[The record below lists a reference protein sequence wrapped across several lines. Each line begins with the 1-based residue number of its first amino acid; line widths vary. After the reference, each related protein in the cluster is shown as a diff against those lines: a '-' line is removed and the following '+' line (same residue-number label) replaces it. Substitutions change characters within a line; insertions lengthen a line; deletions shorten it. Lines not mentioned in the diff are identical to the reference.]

1 MRYIWQSFV
10 LIALGFL
17 IISIP
22 SEAGSNEF
30 ADVEFYLSRDCI
42 GENCNLATE
51 EPTSSRP
58 KYWVAQNDPP
68 VQNEYYSLAT
78 WEMNMGGPLE
88 LGDSYSYVIW
98 VESTNVQEINFR
110 TTLFITWIDYSV
122 DPAKSRMTNISV
134 DEVGKTAPFGTIL
147 SENYT
152 VELESST
159 LDKSDFPNGVPAY
172 TTFGMKLETSIRWA
186 PDTDNNTAWIKSDT
200 PDFDSSLT
208 IDFRH
213 VDIADDYLGYFD
225 NNRVEEMNEDSLLIK
240 VNVTNAIGAD
250 NLDTNSASIEI
261 AGVSGGGTF
270 KNSVITKE
278 KHTYAMYIQ
287 GTWWYQED
295 QNVVTDSYT
304 IEFSIK
310 DIYGNTWTS
319 SLNYDLIVDEYGLDI
334 EFEEGYSKDG
344 QLPKGGKVDYEFLIL
359 NQGNTRDIFTIE
371 IDDSDLPSSWEAS
384 LTSQSELDIPA
395 GQYSYVQVRVE
406 APVSASGG
414 SKEEVTVIVTSSG
427 NTNINQEIRLETTVR
442 TYGVTFLS
450 PPDEVIIDP
459 DELDIDGY
467 YTFSINIRNTGSDRD
482 TYKVDATTARGDW
495 TIRVE
500 MGGNEISAITVEKSV
515 SVKIDV
521 VLRPVNYEDTLG
533 EAVTFVLTAD
543 SISPGDGSATLS
555 SSIIMAIPVDKI
567 SDLSVV
573 LDDVLVNGKPIS
585 LLTESD
591 LTSANPIQIQ
601 LTVYNNGGKS
611 TGSFGVKLYEGS
623 RVIDEYTVIQGIEG
637 FGNEPVIL
645 TWDNPSAGF
654 KTLKI
659 YVDFEQQVTESNSN
673 RFDNSLTLPL
683 VIGEKSSSSGDSSNE
698 DPLLYGPS
706 HLLTTI
712 VLVIFTIINRKR
724 N

>member
-1 MRYIWQSFV
+1 MRYILQSFV

-22 SEAGSNEF
+22 SEAGNNEF
-30 ADVEFYLSRDCI
+30 AEVEFYLSRDCI
-42 GENCNLATE
+42 GENCNLAIE

-68 VQNEYYSLAT
+68 VQNEYYPLAT
-78 WEMNMGGPLE
+78 WEINMGGPLE
-88 LGDSYSYVIW
+88 LGDSYSYIIW

-110 TTLFITWIDYSV
+110 TTLFIIWIDYSV

-134 DEVGKTAPFGTIL
+134 DEVGKTAPFASVL

-208 IDFRH
+208 INFKH
-213 VDIADDYLGYFD
+213 VDIVNDYLGYFD
-225 NNRVEEMNEDSLLIK
+225 NNRVDEMNEDSLLIK
-240 VNVTNAIGAD
+240 VNVTNALGAD
-250 NLDTNSASIEI
+250 NLDATSASIEI
-261 AGVSGGGTF
+261 AGVSGSGTF
-270 KNSVITKE
+270 KNSVIAKE

-359 NQGNTRDIFTIE
+359 NQGNTRDIYTIE
-371 IDDSDLPSSWEAS
+371 LDASDLPSSWEAS

-406 APVSASGG
+406 APVSAPGG

-427 NTNINQEIRLETTVR
+427 NTNINQEISLETTVR

-500 MGGNEISAITVEKSV
+500 MGGNKISAITVEKSV

-573 LDDVLVNGKPIS
+573 LADVLVNGKPIS

-591 LTSANPIQIQ
+591 ITSANPIQIQ

-645 TWDNPSAGF
+645 TWDNPSAGS

-683 VIGEKSSSSGDSSNE
+683 VVGEKSSSSGDSSNE
-698 DPLLYGPS
+698 DSLLYGPS
-706 HLLTTI
+706 HLLTAI

>member
-1 MRYIWQSFV
+1 MRYIWQTFV

-30 ADVEFYLSRDCI
+30 ADVEFFLSRDCI
-42 GENCNLATE
+42 GENCNLAIE

-68 VQNEYYSLAT
+68 VQSEYYPLAT

-110 TTLFITWIDYSV
+110 TTLFITWIDDSV
-122 DPAKSRMTNISV
+122 DPAKTRMTNISV
-134 DEVGKTAPFGTIL
+134 DEVGKTAPFGQIL

-152 VELESST
+152 VELEGST
-159 LDKSDFPNGVPAY
+159 LDNSDFPNGVPAY

-200 PDFDSSLT
+200 PDFDSSL
-208 IDFRH
+208 IINFRH
-213 VDIADDYLGYFD
+213 VDIEDDYVGYFD
-225 NNRVEEMNEDSLLIK
+225 NNRVDEMNEDSLFIK
-240 VNVTNAIGAD
+240 VNVTNALGAD
-250 NLDTNSASIEI
+250 NLDTTSASIEI
-261 AGVSGGGTF
+261 TGVSGGGTF
-270 KNSVITKE
+270 KNSIIVKE

-295 QNVVTDSYT
+295 QNVVTGSYT
-304 IEFSIK
+304 IEFSVK
-310 DIYGNTWTS
+310 DNYGNKWTS

-334 EFEEGYSKDG
+334 EFEEGYSKNG
-344 QLPKGGKVDYEFLIL
+344 QLPKGGKVDYEFLVL

-371 IDDSDLPSSWEAS
+371 IDDSDLPSNWEAS

-395 GQYSYVQVRVE
+395 GLYSYVQVRVE
-406 APVSASGG
+406 APVSAPGG
-414 SKEEVTVIVTSSG
+414 SKEKVTVIITSSG
-427 NTNINQEIRLETTVR
+427 NTNINQEVRLETTVR

-450 PPDEVIIDP
+450 PPDEIIIDP

-467 YTFSINIRNTGSDRD
+467 YTFSINIRNTGSDKD
-482 TYKVDATTARGDW
+482 TYKVDATTARSDW

-500 MGGNEISAITVEKSV
+500 IGGNEVSSITVEKSA
-515 SVKIDV
+515 SVKIDI
-521 VLRPVNYEDTLG
+521 VLRPVNYDDTLG
-533 EAVTFVLTAD
+533 EEVTFVLTAD

-555 SSIIMAIPVDKI
+555 SPIIMDIPLDKI
-567 SDLSVV
+567 TDLSVN
-573 LDDVLVNGKPIS
+573 LDNVLVNGKPIS

-591 LTSANPIQIQ
+591 LTSADPIQIQ
-601 LTVYNNGGKS
+601 LTVYNNGGKG
-611 TGSFGVKLYEGS
+611 TGSFGIKLYEGS
-623 RVIDEYTVIQGIEG
+623 RVIDEYTVTQGIGG
-637 FGNEPVIL
+637 FGNEPVTL
-645 TWDNPSAGF
+645 TWDNPSAGS

-659 YVDFEQQVTESNSN
+659 YVDFEQQVAESNSN

-683 VIGEKSSSSGDSSNE
+683 VVGEKTSGGGGSSNE
-698 DPLLYGPS
+698 EPLLYGPS
-706 HLLTTI
+706 HLLTSI
-712 VLVIFTIINRKR
+712 VLVIFTLINRKR

>member
-1 MRYIWQSFV
+1 MRYIWQTFV

-30 ADVEFYLSRDCI
+30 ADVEFFLSRDCI
-42 GENCNLATE
+42 GENCNLAIE

-68 VQNEYYSLAT
+68 VQSEYYPLAT
-78 WEMNMGGPLE
+78 WEINMGGPLE

-110 TTLFITWIDYSV
+110 TTLFITWIDDSV
-122 DPAKSRMTNISV
+122 DPAKTRMTNISV
-134 DEVGKTAPFGTIL
+134 DEVGKTAPFGQIL

-152 VELESST
+152 VELEGST
-159 LDKSDFPNGVPAY
+159 LDNSDFPNGVPAY

-200 PDFDSSLT
+200 PDFDSSL
-208 IDFRH
+208 IINFRH
-213 VDIADDYLGYFD
+213 VDIEDDYVGYFD
-225 NNRVEEMNEDSLLIK
+225 NNRVDEMNEDSLFIK
-240 VNVTNAIGAD
+240 VNVTNALGAD
-250 NLDTNSASIEI
+250 NLDTTSASIEI
-261 AGVSGGGTF
+261 TGVSGGGTF
-270 KNSVITKE
+270 KNSIIVKE

-295 QNVVTDSYT
+295 QNVVTGSYT
-304 IEFSIK
+304 IEFSVK
-310 DIYGNTWTS
+310 DSYGNTWTS
-319 SLNYDLIVDEYGLDI
+319 SLNYDLIVDEYGLYI
-334 EFEEGYSKDG
+334 EFEEGYSKNG
-344 QLPKGGKVDYEFLIL
+344 QLPKGGKVDYEFLVL

-371 IDDSDLPSSWEAS
+371 IDDSDIPSNWEAS

-395 GQYSYVQVRVE
+395 GLYSYVQVRVE
-406 APVSASGG
+406 APVSAPGG
-414 SKEEVTVIVTSSG
+414 SKEKVTVIITSSG
-427 NTNINQEIRLETTVR
+427 NTNINQEVRLETTVR

-450 PPDEVIIDP
+450 PPDEIIIDP

-467 YTFSINIRNTGSDRD
+467 YTFSINIRNTGSDKD
-482 TYKVDATTARGDW
+482 TYKVDATTARSDW

-500 MGGNEISAITVEKSV
+500 IGGNEVSSITVEKSA
-515 SVKIDV
+515 SVKIDI
-521 VLRPVNYEDTLG
+521 VLRPVNYDDTLG
-533 EAVTFVLTAD
+533 EEVTFVLTAD

-555 SSIIMAIPVDKI
+555 SPIIMDIPLDKI
-567 SDLSVV
+567 TDLSVN
-573 LDDVLVNGKPIS
+573 LDNVLVNGKPIS

-591 LTSANPIQIQ
+591 LTSADPIQIQ
-601 LTVYNNGGKS
+601 LTVYNNGGKG
-611 TGSFGVKLYEGS
+611 TGSFGIKLYEGS
-623 RVIDEYTVIQGIEG
+623 RVIDEYTVTQGIGG
-637 FGNEPVIL
+637 FGNEPVTL
-645 TWDNPSAGF
+645 TWDNPSAGS

-659 YVDFEQQVTESNSN
+659 YVDFEQQVAESNSN

-683 VIGEKSSSSGDSSNE
+683 VVGEKTSGGGGSSNE
-698 DPLLYGPS
+698 EPLLYGPS
-706 HLLTTI
+706 HLLTSI
-712 VLVIFTIINRKR
+712 VLVIFTLINRKR

>member
-1 MRYIWQSFV
+1 MRYIWQTFV

-30 ADVEFYLSRDCI
+30 ADVEFFLSRDCI
-42 GENCNLATE
+42 GENCNLAIE

-68 VQNEYYSLAT
+68 VQSEYYPLAT

-110 TTLFITWIDYSV
+110 TTLFITWIDDSV
-122 DPAKSRMTNISV
+122 DPAKTRMTNISV
-134 DEVGKTAPFGTIL
+134 DEVGKTAPFGQIL

-152 VELESST
+152 VELEGST
-159 LDKSDFPNGVPAY
+159 LDNSDFPNGVPAY

-200 PDFDSSLT
+200 PDFDSSL
-208 IDFRH
+208 IINFRH
-213 VDIADDYLGYFD
+213 VDIEDDYVGYFD
-225 NNRVEEMNEDSLLIK
+225 NNRVDEMNEDSLFIK
-240 VNVTNAIGAD
+240 VNVTNALGAD
-250 NLDTNSASIEI
+250 NLDTTSASIEI
-261 AGVSGGGTF
+261 TGVSGGGTF
-270 KNSVITKE
+270 KNSIIVKE

-295 QNVVTDSYT
+295 QNVVTGSYT
-304 IEFSIK
+304 IEFSVK
-310 DIYGNTWTS
+310 DSYGNTWTS

-334 EFEEGYSKDG
+334 EFEEGYSKNG
-344 QLPKGGKVDYEFLIL
+344 QLPKGGKVDYEFLVL

-371 IDDSDLPSSWEAS
+371 IDDSDIPSNWEAS

-395 GQYSYVQVRVE
+395 GLYSYVQVRVE
-406 APVSASGG
+406 APVSAPGG
-414 SKEEVTVIVTSSG
+414 SKEKVTVIITSSG
-427 NTNINQEIRLETTVR
+427 NTNINQEVRLETTVR

-450 PPDEVIIDP
+450 PPDEIIIDP

-467 YTFSINIRNTGSDRD
+467 YTFSINIRNTGSDKD
-482 TYKVDATTARGDW
+482 TYKVDATTARSDW

-500 MGGNEISAITVEKSV
+500 IGGNEVSSITVEKSA
-515 SVKIDV
+515 SVKIDI
-521 VLRPVNYEDTLG
+521 VLRPVNYDDTLG
-533 EAVTFVLTAD
+533 EEVTFVLTAD

-555 SSIIMAIPVDKI
+555 SPIIMDIPLDKI
-567 SDLSVV
+567 TDLSVN
-573 LDDVLVNGKPIS
+573 LDNVLVNGKPIS

-591 LTSANPIQIQ
+591 LTSADPIQIQ
-601 LTVYNNGGKS
+601 LTVYNNGGKG
-611 TGSFGVKLYEGS
+611 TGSFGIKLYEGS
-623 RVIDEYTVIQGIEG
+623 RVIDEYTVTQGIGG
-637 FGNEPVIL
+637 FGNEPVTL
-645 TWDNPSAGF
+645 TWDNPSAGS

-659 YVDFEQQVTESNSN
+659 YVDFEQQVAESNSN

-683 VIGEKSSSSGDSSNE
+683 VVGEKTSGGGGSSNE
-698 DPLLYGPS
+698 EPLLYGPS
-706 HLLTTI
+706 HLLTSI
-712 VLVIFTIINRKR
+712 VLVIFTLINRKR

>member
-1 MRYIWQSFV
+1 MRYIWQTFV

-30 ADVEFYLSRDCI
+30 ADVEFFLSRDCI
-42 GENCNLATE
+42 GENCNLAIE

-68 VQNEYYSLAT
+68 VQSEYYPLAT

-88 LGDSYSYVIW
+88 LGDSYSYAIW

-110 TTLFITWIDYSV
+110 TTLFITWIDDSV
-122 DPAKSRMTNISV
+122 DPAKTRMTNISV
-134 DEVGKTAPFGTIL
+134 DEVGKTAPFGQIL

-152 VELESST
+152 VELEGST
-159 LDKSDFPNGVPAY
+159 LDNSDFPNGVPAY

-200 PDFDSSLT
+200 PDFDSSL
-208 IDFRH
+208 IINFRH
-213 VDIADDYLGYFD
+213 VDIVDDYVGYFD
-225 NNRVEEMNEDSLLIK
+225 NNRVDEMNEDSLFIK
-240 VNVTNAIGAD
+240 VNVTNALGAD
-250 NLDTNSASIEI
+250 NLDTTSASIEI
-261 AGVSGGGTF
+261 TGVSGGGTF
-270 KNSVITKE
+270 KNSIIVKE

-295 QNVVTDSYT
+295 QNVVTGSYT
-304 IEFSIK
+304 IEFSVK
-310 DIYGNTWTS
+310 DSYGNTWTS

-334 EFEEGYSKDG
+334 EFEEGYSKNG
-344 QLPKGGKVDYEFLIL
+344 QLPKGGKVDYEFLVL

-371 IDDSDLPSSWEAS
+371 IDDSDLPSNWEAS

-395 GQYSYVQVRVE
+395 GLYSYVQVRVE
-406 APVSASGG
+406 APVSAPGG
-414 SKEEVTVIVTSSG
+414 SKEKVTVIITSSG
-427 NTNINQEIRLETTVR
+427 NTNINQEVRLETTVR

-450 PPDEVIIDP
+450 PPDEIIIDP

-467 YTFSINIRNTGSDRD
+467 YTFSINIRNTGSDKD
-482 TYKVDATTARGDW
+482 TYKVDATTARSDW
-495 TIRVE
+495 TIRIE
-500 MGGNEISAITVEKSV
+500 IGGNEVSSITVEKSA
-515 SVKIDV
+515 SVKIDI
-521 VLRPVNYEDTLG
+521 VLRPVNYDDTLG
-533 EAVTFVLTAD
+533 EEVTFVLTAD

-555 SSIIMAIPVDKI
+555 SPIIMDIPLDKI
-567 SDLSVV
+567 TDLSVN
-573 LDDVLVNGKPIS
+573 LDNVLVNGKPIS

-591 LTSANPIQIQ
+591 LTSADPIQIQ

-611 TGSFGVKLYEGS
+611 TGSFGIKLYEGS
-623 RVIDEYTVIQGIEG
+623 RVIDEYTVTQGIGG
-637 FGNEPVIL
+637 FGNEPVTL
-645 TWDNPSAGF
+645 TWDNPSAGS

-659 YVDFEQQVTESNSN
+659 YVDFEQQVAESNSN

-683 VIGEKSSSSGDSSNE
+683 IVGEKTSGGGGSSNE
-698 DPLLYGPS
+698 EPLLYGPS

-712 VLVIFTIINRKR
+712 VLVIFTLINRKR

>member
-1 MRYIWQSFV
+1 MRYIWQTFV

-30 ADVEFYLSRDCI
+30 ADVEFFLSRDCI
-42 GENCNLATE
+42 GENCNLAIE

-68 VQNEYYSLAT
+68 VQSEYYPLAT
-78 WEMNMGGPLE
+78 WEINMGGPLE

-110 TTLFITWIDYSV
+110 TTLFITWIDDSV
-122 DPAKSRMTNISV
+122 DPAKTRMTNISV
-134 DEVGKTAPFGTIL
+134 DEVGKTAPFGQIL

-152 VELESST
+152 VELEGST
-159 LDKSDFPNGVPAY
+159 LDNSDFPNGVPAY

-200 PDFDSSLT
+200 PDFDSSL
-208 IDFRH
+208 IINFRH
-213 VDIADDYLGYFD
+213 VDIVDDYVGYFD
-225 NNRVEEMNEDSLLIK
+225 NNRVDEMNEDSLFIK
-240 VNVTNAIGAD
+240 VNVTNALGAD
-250 NLDTNSASIEI
+250 NLDTTSASIEI
-261 AGVSGGGTF
+261 TGVSGGGTF
-270 KNSVITKE
+270 KNSIIVKE

-295 QNVVTDSYT
+295 QNVVTGSYT
-304 IEFSIK
+304 IEFSVK
-310 DIYGNTWTS
+310 DNYGNKWTS

-334 EFEEGYSKDG
+334 EFEEGYSKNG
-344 QLPKGGKVDYEFLIL
+344 QLPKGGKVDYEFLVL

-371 IDDSDLPSSWEAS
+371 IDDSDLPSNWEAS

-395 GQYSYVQVRVE
+395 GLYSYVQVRVE
-406 APVSASGG
+406 APVSAPGG
-414 SKEEVTVIVTSSG
+414 SKEKVTVIITSSG

-450 PPDEVIIDP
+450 PPDEIIIDP

-467 YTFSINIRNTGSDRD
+467 YTFSINIRNTGSDKD
-482 TYKVDATTARGDW
+482 TYKVDATTARSDW

-500 MGGNEISAITVEKSV
+500 IGGNEVSSITVEKSA
-515 SVKIDV
+515 SVKIDI
-521 VLRPVNYEDTLG
+521 VLRPVNYDDTLG
-533 EAVTFVLTAD
+533 EEVTFVLTAD
-543 SISPGDGSATLS
+543 SISPGDGSATFS
-555 SSIIMAIPVDKI
+555 SPIIMDIPLDKI
-567 SDLSVV
+567 TDLSVN
-573 LDDVLVNGKPIS
+573 LDNVLVNGKPIS

-591 LTSANPIQIQ
+591 LTSADPIQIQ
-601 LTVYNNGGKS
+601 LTVYNNGGKG
-611 TGSFGVKLYEGS
+611 TGSFGIKLYEGS
-623 RVIDEYTVIQGIEG
+623 RVIDEYTVTQGIGG
-637 FGNEPVIL
+637 FGNEPVTL
-645 TWDNPSAGF
+645 TWDNPSAGS

-659 YVDFEQQVTESNSN
+659 YVDFEQQVAESNSN

-683 VIGEKSSSSGDSSNE
+683 VVGEKTSGGGGSSNE
-698 DPLLYGPS
+698 EPLLYGPS
-706 HLLTTI
+706 HLLTSI
-712 VLVIFTIINRKR
+712 VLVIFTLINRKR

>member
-1 MRYIWQSFV
+1 MRYIWQTFV

-17 IISIP
+17 ITSSP

-30 ADVEFYLSRDCI
+30 ADVDFYLSRDCI

-68 VQNEYYSLAT
+68 VQNEYYPLAT

-110 TTLFITWIDYSV
+110 TTLFITWIDYST
-122 DPAKSRMTNISV
+122 DPAESRMTNISV
-134 DEVGKTAPFGTIL
+134 DEVGKTAPFGQIL

-152 VELESST
+152 VELEGST

-200 PDFDSSLT
+200 PDFDSALT
-208 IDFRH
+208 INFRH
-213 VDIADDYLGYFD
+213 VDITDDYIGYFD
-225 NNRVEEMNEDSLLIK
+225 NNRVDEINEDSLFIK
-240 VNVTNAIGAD
+240 VNVTNALGAD
-250 NLDTNSASIEI
+250 NLDTTSASIEI
-261 AGVSGGGTF
+261 SGVSGGGTF
-270 KNSVITKE
+270 KNSVVSQE
-278 KHTYAMYIQ
+278 KGKYTMYIQ

-295 QNVVTDSYT
+295 QNIITGSYT

-310 DIYGNTWTS
+310 DIYGNKWTS
-319 SLNYDLIVDEYGLDI
+319 SLTYDLIVDEYGLDI
-334 EFEEGYSKDG
+334 EFEEGYSKTG
-344 QLPKGGKVDYEFLIL
+344 QLPKGGKVDYEFLVL

-371 IDDSDLPSSWEAS
+371 LDDSDLPSSWEAS

-395 GQYSYVQVRVE
+395 GLYSYVQVRVE
-406 APVSASGG
+406 APVSAPGG
-414 SKEEVTVIVTSSG
+414 SKEKVTVTITSSG

-450 PPDEVIIDP
+450 PPDEIIIDP
-459 DELDIDGY
+459 EELDIDGY
-467 YTFSINIRNTGSDRD
+467 YTFSLNIRNTGSDKD

-500 MGGNEISAITVEKSV
+500 MGGNEISAITIEKSV
-515 SVKIDV
+515 SVKIDI
-521 VLRPVNYEDTLG
+521 VLRPVNYDNTLG
-533 EAVTFVLTAD
+533 EAVSFVLTAD
-543 SISPGDGSATLS
+543 SLSPGDGSATLS
-555 SSIIMAIPVDKI
+555 SSIIMDIPVDKI
-567 SDLSVV
+567 SDLSVDI
-573 LDDVLVNGKPIS
+573 DDVLVNGKPIS
-585 LLTESD
+585 LLAESD
-591 LTSANPIQIQ
+591 LTSAEPIQIQ

-611 TGSFGVKLYEGS
+611 TGSFGIKLYEGS
-623 RVIDEYTVIQGIEG
+623 RVIDEYTVIQGIGG

-645 TWDNPSAGF
+645 TWEKPSAGS

-659 YVDFEQQVTESNSN
+659 YVDFEQQVAESNSN

-683 VIGEKSSSSGDSSNE
+683 VVGEKTSSGGSSSSDDS
-698 DPLLYGPS
+698 LLYGPS
-706 HLLTTI
+706 HLLTAI

>member
-1 MRYIWQSFV
+1 MRYIWQTFV

-30 ADVEFYLSRDCI
+30 ADVEFFLSRDCI
-42 GENCNLATE
+42 GENCNLAIE

-68 VQNEYYSLAT
+68 VQSEYYPLAT

-110 TTLFITWIDYSV
+110 TTLFITWIDDSV
-122 DPAKSRMTNISV
+122 DPAKTRMTNISV
-134 DEVGKTAPFGTIL
+134 DEVGKTAPFGQIL

-152 VELESST
+152 VELEGST
-159 LDKSDFPNGVPAY
+159 LDNSDFPNGVPAY

-200 PDFDSSLT
+200 PDFDSSL
-208 IDFRH
+208 IINFRH
-213 VDIADDYLGYFD
+213 VDIVDDYVGYFD
-225 NNRVEEMNEDSLLIK
+225 NNRVDEMNEDSLFIK
-240 VNVTNAIGAD
+240 VNVTNALGAD
-250 NLDTNSASIEI
+250 NLDTTSASIEI
-261 AGVSGGGTF
+261 TGVSGGGTF
-270 KNSVITKE
+270 KNSIIVKE

-295 QNVVTDSYT
+295 QNVVTGSYT
-304 IEFSIK
+304 IEFSVK
-310 DIYGNTWTS
+310 DSYGNTWTS
-319 SLNYDLIVDEYGLDI
+319 SLNYNLIVDEYGLDI
-334 EFEEGYSKDG
+334 EFEEGYSKNG
-344 QLPKGGKVDYEFLIL
+344 QLPKGGKVDYEFLVL

-371 IDDSDLPSSWEAS
+371 IDDSDLPSNWEAS

-395 GQYSYVQVRVE
+395 GLYSYVQVRVE
-406 APVSASGG
+406 APVSAPGG
-414 SKEEVTVIVTSSG
+414 SKEKVTVIITSSG
-427 NTNINQEIRLETTVR
+427 NTNINQEVRLETTVR

-450 PPDEVIIDP
+450 PPDEIIIDP

-467 YTFSINIRNTGSDRD
+467 YTFSINIRNTGSDKD
-482 TYKVDATTARGDW
+482 TYKVDATTARSDW

-500 MGGNEISAITVEKSV
+500 IGGNEVSSITVEKSA
-515 SVKIDV
+515 SVKIDI
-521 VLRPVNYEDTLG
+521 VLRPVNYDDTLG
-533 EAVTFVLTAD
+533 EEVSFVLTAD

-555 SSIIMAIPVDKI
+555 SPIIMDIPLDKI
-567 SDLSVV
+567 TDLSVN
-573 LDDVLVNGKPIS
+573 LDNVLVNGKPIS

-591 LTSANPIQIQ
+591 LTSADPIQIQ
-601 LTVYNNGGKS
+601 LTVYNNGGKG
-611 TGSFGVKLYEGS
+611 TGSFGIKLYEGS
-623 RVIDEYTVIQGIEG
+623 RVIDEYTVTQGIGG
-637 FGNEPVIL
+637 FGNEPVTL
-645 TWDNPSAGF
+645 TWDNPSAGS

-659 YVDFEQQVTESNSN
+659 YVDFEQQVAESNSN

-683 VIGEKSSSSGDSSNE
+683 VVGEKTSGGGGSSNE
-698 DPLLYGPS
+698 EPLLYGPS
-706 HLLTTI
+706 HLLTSI
-712 VLVIFTIINRKR
+712 VLVIFTLNRKR

>member
-1 MRYIWQSFV
+1 MRYIWQTFV

-30 ADVEFYLSRDCI
+30 ADVEFFLSRDCI
-42 GENCNLATE
+42 GENCNLAIE

-68 VQNEYYSLAT
+68 VQSEYYPLAT

-110 TTLFITWIDYSV
+110 TTLFITWIDDSV
-122 DPAKSRMTNISV
+122 DPAKTRMTNISV
-134 DEVGKTAPFGTIL
+134 DEVGKTAPFGQIL

-152 VELESST
+152 VELEGST
-159 LDKSDFPNGVPAY
+159 LDNSDFPNGVPAY

-200 PDFDSSLT
+200 PDFDSSL
-208 IDFRH
+208 IINFRH
-213 VDIADDYLGYFD
+213 VDIEDDYVGYFD
-225 NNRVEEMNEDSLLIK
+225 NNRVDEMNEDSLFIK
-240 VNVTNAIGAD
+240 VNVTNALGAD
-250 NLDTNSASIEI
+250 NLDTTSASIEI
-261 AGVSGGGTF
+261 TGVSGGGTF
-270 KNSVITKE
+270 KNSIIVKE

-295 QNVVTDSYT
+295 QNVVTGSYT
-304 IEFSIK
+304 IEFSVK
-310 DIYGNTWTS
+310 DNYGNKWTS

-334 EFEEGYSKDG
+334 EFEEGYSKNG
-344 QLPKGGKVDYEFLIL
+344 QLPKGGKVDYEFLVL

-371 IDDSDLPSSWEAS
+371 IDDSDIPSNWEAS

-395 GQYSYVQVRVE
+395 GLYSYVQVRVE
-406 APVSASGG
+406 APVSAPGG
-414 SKEEVTVIVTSSG
+414 SKEKVTVIVTSSG
-427 NTNINQEIRLETTVR
+427 NTNINQEVRLETTVR

-450 PPDEVIIDP
+450 PPDEIIIDP

-467 YTFSINIRNTGSDRD
+467 YTFSINIRNTGSDKD
-482 TYKVDATTARGDW
+482 TYKVDATTARSDW

-500 MGGNEISAITVEKSV
+500 IGGNEVSSITVEKSA
-515 SVKIDV
+515 SVKIDI
-521 VLRPVNYEDTLG
+521 VLRPVNYDDTLG
-533 EAVTFVLTAD
+533 EEVTFVLTAD

-555 SSIIMAIPVDKI
+555 SPIIMDIPLDKI
-567 SDLSVV
+567 TDLSVN
-573 LDDVLVNGKPIS
+573 LDNVLVNGKPIS

-591 LTSANPIQIQ
+591 LTSADPIQIQ
-601 LTVYNNGGKS
+601 LTVYNNGGKG
-611 TGSFGVKLYEGS
+611 TGSFGIKLYEGS
-623 RVIDEYTVIQGIEG
+623 RVIDEYTVTQGIGG
-637 FGNEPVIL
+637 FGNEPVTL
-645 TWDNPSAGF
+645 TWDNPSAGS

-659 YVDFEQQVTESNSN
+659 YVDFEQQVAESNSN

-683 VIGEKSSSSGDSSNE
+683 VVGEKTSGGGGSSNE
-698 DPLLYGPS
+698 EPLLYGPS
-706 HLLTTI
+706 HLLTSI
-712 VLVIFTIINRKR
+712 VLVIFTLINRKR

>member
-208 IDFRH
+208 INFRH
-213 VDIADDYLGYFD
+213 VDIVDDYLGYFD
-225 NNRVEEMNEDSLLIK
+225 NNRVDEMNEDSLLIK
-240 VNVTNAIGAD
+240 VNVTNALGAD

-573 LDDVLVNGKPIS
+573 LADVLVNGKPIS

-645 TWDNPSAGF
+645 TWDNPSAGS

>member
-1 MRYIWQSFV
+1 MRYIWQTFV

-30 ADVEFYLSRDCI
+30 ADVEFFLSRDCI
-42 GENCNLATE
+42 GENCNLAIE

-68 VQNEYYSLAT
+68 VQSEYYPLAT

-110 TTLFITWIDYSV
+110 TTLFITWIDDSV
-122 DPAKSRMTNISV
+122 DPAKTRMTNISV
-134 DEVGKTAPFGTIL
+134 DEVGKTAPFGQIL

-152 VELESST
+152 VELEGST
-159 LDKSDFPNGVPAY
+159 LDNSDFPNGVPAY

-200 PDFDSSLT
+200 PDFDSSL
-208 IDFRH
+208 IINFRH
-213 VDIADDYLGYFD
+213 VDIEDDYVGYFD
-225 NNRVEEMNEDSLLIK
+225 NNRVDEMNEDSLFIK
-240 VNVTNAIGAD
+240 VNVTNALGAD
-250 NLDTNSASIEI
+250 NLDTTSASIEI
-261 AGVSGGGTF
+261 TGVSGGGTF
-270 KNSVITKE
+270 KNSIIVKE

-295 QNVVTDSYT
+295 QNVVTGSYT
-304 IEFSIK
+304 IDFSIK
-310 DIYGNTWTS
+310 DRYGNTWTS

-334 EFEEGYSKDG
+334 EFEEGYSKNG
-344 QLPKGGKVDYEFLIL
+344 QLPKGGKVDYEFLVL
-359 NQGNTRDIFTIE
+359 NQGNTRDIFTIV
-371 IDDSDLPSSWEAS
+371 IDDSDLPSNWEAS

-395 GQYSYVQVRVE
+395 GLYSYVQVRVE
-406 APVSASGG
+406 APVSAPGG
-414 SKEEVTVIVTSSG
+414 SKEKVTVIITSSG
-427 NTNINQEIRLETTVR
+427 NTNINQEVRLETTVR

-450 PPDEVIIDP
+450 PPDEIIIDP

-467 YTFSINIRNTGSDRD
+467 YTFSINIRNTGSDKD
-482 TYKVDATTARGDW
+482 TYKVDATTARSDW

-500 MGGNEISAITVEKSV
+500 IGGNEVSSITVEKSA
-515 SVKIDV
+515 SVKIDI
-521 VLRPVNYEDTLG
+521 VLRPVNYDDTLG
-533 EAVTFVLTAD
+533 EEVTFVLTAD

-555 SSIIMAIPVDKI
+555 SPIIMDIPLDKI
-567 SDLSVV
+567 TDLSVN
-573 LDDVLVNGKPIS
+573 LDNVLVNGKPIS

-591 LTSANPIQIQ
+591 LTSADPIQIQ
-601 LTVYNNGGKS
+601 LTVYNNGGKG
-611 TGSFGVKLYEGS
+611 TGSFGIKLYEGS
-623 RVIDEYTVIQGIEG
+623 RVIDEYTVTQGIGG
-637 FGNEPVIL
+637 FGNEPVTL
-645 TWDNPSAGF
+645 TWDNPSAGS

-659 YVDFEQQVTESNSN
+659 YVDFEQQVAESNSN

-683 VIGEKSSSSGDSSNE
+683 VVGEKTSGGGGSSNE
-698 DPLLYGPS
+698 EPLLYGPS
-706 HLLTTI
+706 HLLTSI
-712 VLVIFTIINRKR
+712 VLVIFTLINRKR